1 MSETKVM
8 SETKAELLI
17 ATAIIIRSTS
27 YLFASNL
34 IHVLGPFNIL
44 ALRFGLAFVIMAV
57 VFHKKIMH
65 ASRQTIKHSA
75 VLGVLLT
82 LTMGC
87 ELTGFRL
94 TDAGITSFLENVSL
108 VLVPL
113 LNGIITKKRPEGDVL
128 ACCAICLAGVGF
140 LTLNNGLSGLNVGS
154 VFGIGA
160 AFMYANFII
169 FTGHFA
175 VDDDPTTLSI
185 LQLAFV
191 AVFSAVFSLMFEDF
205 ALPTSGMQVVSF
217 VMLAVVCSCFG
228 FTLQS
233 VGQKYV
239 DVSKAGLL
247 CAVSPLVVT
256 IIGVGL
262 LGESLGFDK
271 IVGGVLILAGICT
284 LVYRQGQRT
293 KVND

>member
-1 MSETKVM
+1 M

-34 IHVLGPFNIL
+34 IHIMGPFNIL
-44 ALRFGLAFVIMAV
+44 SLRFALAFMLMAI
-57 VFHKKIMH
+57 VFHKKIMN

-82 LTMGC
+82 LTMAC

-94 TDAGITSFLENVSL
+94 TDAGITSFLENVSI

-113 LNGIITKKRPEGDVL
+113 LNGIITQKRPLGEVI
-128 ACCAICLAGVGF
+128 ACGMICLAGVGF
-140 LTLNNGLSGLNVGS
+140 LTLSNGLQGLNIGS
-154 VFGIGA
+154 FFGIGA
-160 AFMYANFII
+160 AFVYANFII
-169 FTGHFA
+169 FTGRFA
-175 VDDDPTTLSI
+175 MHDDPTTLSI

-191 AVFSAVFSLMFEDF
+191 AIFSTCFSFGFENF
-205 ALPTSGMQVVSF
+205 VLPTTGMQLLSF
-217 VMLAVVCSCFG
+217 VLLAIVCSCFG

-256 IIGVGL
+256 FIGVIL
-262 LGESLGFDK
+262 LGENLGFDK
-271 IVGGVLILAGICT
+271 IIGGILILAGICT
-284 LVYRQGQRT
+284 LVYRQG
-293 KVND
+293 KVLKRSA